1 MRDVSYVR
9 SLPLV
14 GTIATIPARA
24 ESFVDVLPCLVPQVD
39 RLFVYLDGHSAPPPM
54 LKEKSKITI
63 FRAEECGNL
72 HASSR
77 LLPLTFLER
86 PCIFI
91 IFDDD
96 IIYPTNY
103 VATLVEGLAER
114 GGRALVGF
122 HANCFKP
129 PYRSYAKDR
138 VNINFKEALEIDT
151 QVDELGA
158 GTCAF
163 LSENLAVDPR
173 EFPHV
178 NMDDI
183 ILAIEAERRGL
194 PRISLRRSAGWL
206 AKHPKPQRWNLW
218 LDVLKDDSTE
228 TKLLAQ
234 LVSLSA
240 VKHASCRETITPK

>member
-1 MRDVSYVR
+1 MRDASYVR
-9 SLPLV
+9 SLPRI
-14 GTIATIPARA
+14 GTIATIPDRA
-24 ESFVDVLPCLVPQVD
+24 ESFVDVLPRFLPQVH
-39 RLFVYLDGHSAPPPM
+39 RLFVYLDGHTAPPPV
-54 LKEKSKITI
+54 LKEQSKITI

-77 LLPLTFLER
+77 LLPLTFLDR
-86 PCIFI
+86 PCIFV

-96 IIYPTNY
+96 IVYPTDY
-103 VATLVEGLAER
+103 VAALVEGLAER

-129 PYRSYAKDR
+129 PYESYATDR
-138 VNINFKEALEIDT
+138 VNINFKEGLEIDT

-163 LSENLAVDPR
+163 LSENLSIDPR
-173 EFPHV
+173 EFPYV

-183 ILAIEAERRGL
+183 ILAIEAERRRL

-206 AKHPKPQRWNLW
+206 AKHPKPQTWNLW
-218 LDVLKDDSTE
+218 SDVLRDDSTE

-234 LVSLSA
+234 LISLSA
-240 VKHASCRETITPK
+240 KKA